1 MNCVQALAVALAAL
15 VVAAQ
20 SEAPLAK
27 AHIAALTAEAQAF
40 SANVNAEFITLAD
53 ACTQTVTE
61 PRDQAS
67 TRRLPDSFI
76 HLTSR
81 SARL

>member
-1 MNCVQALAVALAAL
+1 MNCVQALAVAAAAL
-15 VVAAQ
+15 VVAGQ
-20 SEAPLAK
+20 SEMPLAN
-27 AHIAALTAEAQAF
+27 AHIAALTAEARALTADV
-40 SANVNAEFITLAD
+40 SAEFITLAD
-53 ACTQTVTE
+53 ACTQTVVE
-61 PRDQAS
+61 PRDHPS